1 MSEASNIDP
10 HKALAAAV
18 QKIALLE
25 SEMIAQQEGALL
37 YIAAIVERAVGVGV
51 TMTLTEAEM
60 IGACSLILERGDTA
74 DGGMAVRV
82 IQGVRESTSAAQYH
96 PTPDASAQPAIIT
109 ELAPVLA
116 KAYQPIILLDT
127 ARPQGE

>member
-82 IQGVRESTSAAQYH
+82 LQGVRESTNAAQYH
-96 PTPDASAQPAIIT
+96 PAPDASAQPTIIT